1 MAAFAV
7 MKQKASSWITIRKG
21 RFSALSGMK
30 TKPFADQVALVTGGG
45 TGIGRAFTEALA
57 ICGVRVV
64 VASRRKDVLEE
75 TALEIN
81 ELVGRERLFPYV
93 FDIRERSQIE
103 SLVSHVAERFGGI
116 DVLINNSGLAVP
128 ETVDQITEAGWDKV
142 METNLRGVMQLV
154 RAVLPRMIEHEF
166 GDIVNVSSQAGKHG
180 YADVPSYCASKFGL
194 LGYAEALRDHLRK
207 SGANIRVFNFCP
219 GLVDVENTAPNAQP
233 RPGFIHVA
241 NMARTLMYVLSLD
254 RNVILED
261 LNIYAR

>member
-1 MAAFAV
+1 
-7 MKQKASSWITIRKG
+7 
-21 RFSALSGMK
+21 MK

-45 TGIGRAFTEALA
+45 TGIGRAFTEAFA
-57 ICGVRVV
+57 GAGARVV
-64 VASRRKDVLEE
+64 IASRRGDVLNQ
-75 TALEIN
+75 TAADIN
-81 ELVGRERLFPYV
+81 KSINFERVFPHV
-93 FDIRERSQIE
+93 FDIRERSQID
-103 SLVSHVAERFGGI
+103 SLVSQVAGRFGGI
-116 DVLINNSGLAVP
+116 DLLINNSGLAVA

-154 RAVLPRMIEHEF
+154 RAVLPHMIEHEF

-207 SGANIRVFNFCP
+207 SAANIRVFNFCP
-219 GLVDVENTAPNAQP
+219 GLVDVENTAPNAEP
-233 RPGFIHVA
+233 KPGFIHVA

-261 LNIYAR
+261 INIYAR